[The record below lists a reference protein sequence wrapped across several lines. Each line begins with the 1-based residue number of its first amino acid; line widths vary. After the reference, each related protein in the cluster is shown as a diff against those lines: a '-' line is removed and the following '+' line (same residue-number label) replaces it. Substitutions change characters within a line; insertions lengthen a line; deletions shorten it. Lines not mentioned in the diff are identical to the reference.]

1 MSVNSLVHYANEV
14 FGLFTIIKR
23 RFYVTLINDGVI
35 KTSRTSVRSLIVKN
49 VVQGSSKLR
58 SSSNDRVKLITSN
71 EKEDH

>member
-14 FGLFTIIKR
+14 FGLFTVIKR

-49 VVQGSSKLR
+49 VAQGSSKLR